1 MSLDETL
8 EKVFKAVDADG
19 SGQVDKKELKQ
30 MVEAIAS
37 DMSLTPDEVN
47 EIQKV

>member
-1 MSLDETL
+1 MSLDETI

-19 SGQVDKKELKQ
+19 SGYVDKKELKQ

-37 DMSLTPDEVN
+37 DMSFPPDD
-47 EIQKV
+47 IQKV